1 MRGVTLSIILHSVYS
16 TCSCSMHIWHY
27 MCIGLILCLA
37 IVALSSLCF
46 PLSPHTHT
54 CIYYYIA
61 DTTGEY
67 SIYTSYENS
76 EMMFHISTLLPF
88 TPANK
93 QQVLVGEREREREKC
108 VGKKDVRLRIFTFL
122 FPFSF

>member
-1 MRGVTLSIILHSVYS
+1 MPR
-16 TCSCSMHIWHY
+16 
-27 MCIGLILCLA
+27 LA

-93 QQVLVGEREREREKC
+93 QQVLVGGERERERERSAWEKY
-108 VGKKDVRLRIFTFL
+108 VRLRIFTIL
-122 FPFSF
+122 FPCSF